1 MARGGEDSEKGSP
14 PLISLSLSLC
24 LYAITSQTDLACNR
38 SCRRRL
44 CSRGHCRASPP
55 FRTTNFT
62 HFVLRAPLSVAHFS
76 LPLFLPSSIFLPPS
90 QINSDHDP
98 QHHSAVLGSC
108 PWCAMP
114 LSLSPHAGLNS
125 CAAAHTLG
133 RRAKFS
139 EERTNESR
147 KEGGREG
154 RGEHRTTVDT

>member
-1 MARGGEDSEKGSP
+1 MSICSSDLLCGDAARPSAVP
-14 PLISLSLSLC
+14 HLIRPHGARRRGFREGVAASALSLSLSLSLC

-44 CSRGHCRASPP
+44 CSRGHWRTSPP

-62 HFVLRAPLSVAHFS
+62 HFVLLAPLSVAHFS

-98 QHHSAVLGSC
+98 HHSAVLGSC

-114 LSLSPHAGLNS
+114 LSLSL
-125 CAAAHTLG
+125 LMQ
-133 RRAKFS
+133 
-139 EERTNESR
+139 
-147 KEGGREG
+147 
-154 RGEHRTTVDT
+154 D